1 MKIDRGRIERLT
13 SYVQGI
19 RENGNGRELYEKYK
33 NDIGEVT
40 PQEVFE
46 VFYSMLQEGAKPDE
60 ILVFL
65 DKVINVFYKSLKG
78 YTWQRPEQNSFT
90 GIMLKENEALIARLE
105 AIKEI
110 VGVSDPTERKKAL
123 LPKIAELREFD
134 RHYLKKEN
142 ILFPYLE
149 RKMEKFNG
157 LSIMWALHDEAR
169 KRLEDVIRCLG
180 TEGCSYDELN
190 IGLGNLFFAL
200 YGLAQK
206 EELILFP
213 AASEV
218 ISRREWEEMQ
228 EQSFE
233 YGFSFVAAPER
244 DSNVETGGTAAEM
257 AGGCFL
263 RTDTG
268 LLDLE
273 QVLMVFNSLPLDLT
287 FVDED
292 NKVRFFTRPKD
303 RIFPRSP
310 AVIGRN
316 VENCHPPE
324 SVHVV
329 KEIIESFRSGSQDN
343 AAFWINLKGKKIL
356 IQYFALRDNNGK
368 YRGVLEASQDIT
380 ELSRLEGER
389 RLLHWGK

>member
-1 MKIDRGRIERLT
+1 MKTDSGRIERLV
-13 SYVQGI
+13 SYVEGI
-19 RENGNGRELYEKYK
+19 GENKNGRELYETYRE
-33 NDIGEVT
+33 DIGKVT
-40 PQEVFE
+40 PQEAFE
-46 VFYSMLQEGAKPDE
+46 VFYSVLQEGAEPSE

-78 YTWQRPEQNSFT
+78 YMWQKPEENSFM
-90 GIMLKENEALIARLE
+90 GIMMKENKALLERLE

-110 VGVSDPTERKKAL
+110 IGITDLRNRKKAL

-157 LSIMWALHDEAR
+157 VSIMWALHDETR
-169 KRLEDVIRCLG
+169 QRLEGVIRCL
-180 TEGCSYDELN
+180 EAEACSEDEVN
-190 IGLGNLFFAL
+190 VRLGGLFFAL
-200 YGLAQK
+200 YGLVQK

-213 AASEV
+213 AAGEI
-218 ISRREWEEMQ
+218 ISKEEWEEMQ

-233 YGFSFVAAPER
+233 YGFSFIAGPEKENTG
-244 DSNVETGGTAAEM
+244 SVEEKTTELPGGCLLKTETGVLE
-257 AGGCFL
+257 
-263 RTDTG
+263 
-268 LLDLE
+268 LE
-273 QVLMVFNSLPLDLT
+273 QVLMIFNSLPLDLT

-329 KEIIESFRSGSQDN
+329 NEIIESFRNGSQEN
-343 AAFWINLKGKKIL
+343 AAFWINLKGRRIL
-356 IQYFALRDNNGK
+356 IQYFALRDNEGK
-368 YRGVLEASQDIT
+368 YKGVLEASQDIT
-380 ELSRLEGER
+380 ELSKLEGEK
-389 RLLHWGK
+389 RLLQWGK